1 MARYGHFIIENP
13 AHAVLCTHQISEITP
28 SHLVHT
34 FYDTIICKK
43 QKKKEK
49 EKKKQLLTLYH
60 NFEMWGKYETKN
72 IV

>member
-1 MARYGHFIIENP
+1 MARYGHLIIENP

-28 SHLVHT
+28 SHLAHT
-34 FYDTIICKK
+34 FYDTNMQKA
-43 QKKKEK
+43 KKK
-49 EKKKQLLTLYH
+49 KKKQLLTLYH